1 MKETELQKIA
11 NNIGSEFN
19 KTMEQLY
26 NLGQASVISS
36 ILHCINDKN
45 FQIKDI
51 KDIKEY
57 LKLYL
62 DKNKELKNMVYDCM
76 KDF

>member
-51 KDIKEY
+51 KEY

-62 DKNKELKNMVYDCM
+62 DKNKELKNMVYNCM

>member
-51 KDIKEY
+51 KKY

-62 DKNKELKNMVYDCM
+62 DKNKELKNMVYNCM
-76 KDF
+76 KDY